1 MLQFVLGPSKSGKT
15 TYIDNE
21 IMKLSEEKQR
31 IFLIV
36 PEQYTFETEKRLYRK
51 LSGKRLNQVTVTS
64 FTRIAQTAFK
74 LYGGGAGTYADE
86 EEGIL
91 EESGE
96 TQQDLHQPNG
106 EFGGFQ
112 NNGDAPAN
120 GFPAQNPSVGSS
132 SASNFVP
139 VVLLGVSVMIPAEG
153 VIFALKFK
161 R

>member
-21 IMKLSEEKQR
+21 IMRLSEEKQR

-51 LSGKRLNQVTVTS
+51 LSGKRLSQVTVTS

-86 EEGIL
+86 CAKTVLMAQAAAEAEDELVIEEVK
-91 EESGE
+91 
-96 TQQDLHQPNG
+96 D
-106 EFGGFQ
+106 
-112 NNGDAPAN
+112 
-120 GFPAQNPSVGSS
+120 
-132 SASNFVP
+132 
-139 VVLLGVSVMIPAEG
+139 
-153 VIFALKFK
+153 
-161 R
+161 